1 MRIDVLR
8 LRAEGVAGVSQHI
21 TLLTERARSLADE
34 VDAVVQI
41 GTEPRA
47 SADGGRV

>member
-1 MRIDVLR
+1 
-8 LRAEGVAGVSQHI
+8 VAGVSQHI

-34 VDAVVQI
+34 VDAVVQV
-41 GTEPRA
+41 GAEARG